1 MLSILLLASVVGMQE
16 APVEPRH
23 WNSVTFATPPHVS
36 YPDRERGVPMVRL
49 KCGVGEGGR
58 PVDCAVERRQP
69 EETRLGTR
77 LLRAMPASRL
87 APGEVRPG
95 DTFTLDVWICPP
107 SSGMTANECPRPEWQ
122 VDEATPA
129 D

>member
-1 MLSILLLASVVGMQE
+1 MLSILLLASVVGLQE
-16 APVEPRH
+16 APAEPRH
-23 WNSVTFATPPHVS
+23 WNSVTFTTPPHVT
-36 YPDRERGVPMVRL
+36 YPDGDRGVPMVRL

-69 EETRLGTR
+69 EETRLGPR
-77 LLRAMPASRL
+77 LVRAMSGARL
-87 APGEVRPG
+87 AGEVRPG

-107 SSGMTANECPRPEWQ
+107 SAGPTPNVCPRPEWL
-122 VDEATPA
+122 VDAAATA